1 MNDIAKIIAPDT
13 VRIERVLPGPIER
26 LWSYLV
32 EPEKRAQWFAGG
44 PMELAAGGKMELFF
58 QHNNLTDEAA
68 PERYAAAAAGLRS
81 PGVITR
87 CEPPHTLAFNWGV
100 GGDASEVLFELRE
113 QDGDVLLVLT
123 HSRLSGR
130 DGMVNVG
137 SGWHLHLLLLDDLL
151 RGKPRRPFWAT
162 QARLEKQYDEQLPR

>member
-1 MNDIAKIIAPDT
+1 
-13 VRIERVLPGPIER
+13 
-26 LWSYLV
+26 
-32 EPEKRAQWFAGG
+32 
-44 PMELAAGGKMELFF
+44 
-58 QHNNLTDEAA
+58 
-68 PERYAAAAAGLRS
+68 
-81 PGVITR
+81 
-87 CEPPHTLAFNWGV
+87 V
-100 GGDASEVLFELRE
+100 GSDASEVLFELRE